1 MNVHCSYTLRRMPC
15 VGLCSPQ
22 SGFQSTDMSLGHV
35 VSSDKNSYDVPGQFK
50 KFATG
55 PDFIRINTPTHPDA
69 AQGSYMDLRLSTT
82 YPMSYGK
89 QFYCCPSRGII
100 DKVLDD
106 VGGNYTSLYPGM
118 GFGRDVRCL
127 IDHML
132 TCEDCG
138 SKCDAC
144 GYSCPNV
151 CPKGKC

>member
-1 MNVHCSYTLRRMPC
+1 M
-15 VGLCSPQ
+15 Q
-22 SGFQSTDMSLGHV
+22 SNDMRLGHV
-35 VSSDKNSYDVPGQFK
+35 VSNNWNTYDVTGQSK
-50 KFATG
+50 PFATG
-55 PDFIRINTPTHPDA
+55 PDFIRINLPSHDGRKAPFMHL
-69 AQGSYMDLRLSTT
+69 SLSTDIW
-82 YPMSYGK
+82 SSSAGR
-89 QFYCCPSRGII
+89 QFHCCVSRKNI

-106 VGGNYTSLYPGM
+106 VGRNYTNLYPGM

>member
-1 MNVHCSYTLRRMPC
+1 M
-15 VGLCSPQ
+15 
-22 SGFQSTDMSLGHV
+22 
-35 VSSDKNSYDVPGQFK
+35 
-50 KFATG
+50 G
-55 PDFIRINTPTHPDA
+55 PDFIRINLPVHSKMGFAP
-69 AQGSYMDLRLSTT
+69 YMDLRLST
-82 YPMSYGK
+82 MSTLVGPVDK
-89 QFYCCPSRGII
+89 QFYCCPSRAIT

-106 VGGNYTSLYPGM
+106 VGGNYTNLYPGM

-138 SKCDAC
+138 PKCDAC